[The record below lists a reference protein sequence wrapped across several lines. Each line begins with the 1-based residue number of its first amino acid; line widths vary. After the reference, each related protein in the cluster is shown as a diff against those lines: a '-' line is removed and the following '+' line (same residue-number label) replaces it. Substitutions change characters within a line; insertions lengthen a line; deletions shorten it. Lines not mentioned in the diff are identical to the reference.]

1 MTSTA
6 RSAGTAEFTRLR
18 FEDGHAVGDRPD
30 VLAVEE
36 PLEIRVEGQAV
47 AVVMR
52 TPGADRELAAG
63 FLLTEG
69 IIKSARDLFDITTCV
84 TPGNAGAGNTVDAAL
99 ANPASFDVEK
109 LSRHVFT
116 SSSCGICAKAT
127 IDSVIKRRRPLQDD
141 FRVSSKVIFSLS
153 ATAHPR
159 ADRIQ
164 GDGRT
169 PRLCLVRCRRKS
181 LALREDV
188 GRHNALDK
196 LAGWALLQKRTP
208 LSGHIVLLSGRSSF
222 EMMQKAHAAG
232 IAIGGSE
239 SARRVLSPWNS
250 RAKRARRFA
259 GLCEADDECLRG
271 GGANRFGGR
280 GRFLNHGACDRFQLV
295 TAGCCFNSAK
305 KSRPA
310 LVWRE
315 VVMITG
321 TVCPMYV
328 RA

>member
-1 MTSTA
+1 MTSPA
-6 RSAGTAEFTRLR
+6 PSAQTAEFKLLR
-18 FEDGHAVGDRPD
+18 YEDGHAVGDRPD

-69 IIKSARDLFDITTCV
+69 IVKSVRDLFDITTCV
-84 TPGNAGAGNTVDAAL
+84 TPGNAGAGNVVDAAL
-99 ANPASFDVEK
+99 ANPSSFDVEK

-116 SSSCGICAKAT
+116 SSSCGVCAKAT

-141 FRVSSKVIFSLS
+141 VRVSSKVIFGLS
-153 ATAHPR
+153 RRLTREQTAFKATGGLHAC
-159 ADRIQ
+159 ALFDAE
-164 GDGRT
+164 GN
-169 PRLCLVRCRRKS
+169 L

-196 LAGWALLQKRTP
+196 LAGWALLGKRTP

-232 IAIGGSE
+232 ISIVVAIGAPSSLAVE
-239 SARRVLSPWNS
+239 FARE
-250 RAKRARRFA
+250 A
-259 GLCEADDECLRG
+259 GQTLCG
-271 GGANRFGGR
+271 FVR
-280 GRFLNHGACDRFQLV
+280 GRTMNV
-295 TAGCCFNSAK
+295 YAG
-305 KSRPA
+305 
-310 LVWRE
+310 RE
-315 VVMITG
+315 RIAG
-321 TVCPMYV
+321 D
-328 RA
+328 